1 MTGLIA
7 DNGLGGASVHF
18 NFRSV
23 ITGPATVNREKLTC
37 PQKILTEDDDG
48 QNSGVRLQVTLYDAL
63 EKCRNIMALFII

>member
-23 ITGPATVNREKLTC
+23 ITEPAKVSREKLAA
-37 PQKILTEDDDG
+37 QKIPTEDDDG
-48 QNSGVRLQVTLYDAL
+48 QNSGVRL
-63 EKCRNIMALFII
+63 